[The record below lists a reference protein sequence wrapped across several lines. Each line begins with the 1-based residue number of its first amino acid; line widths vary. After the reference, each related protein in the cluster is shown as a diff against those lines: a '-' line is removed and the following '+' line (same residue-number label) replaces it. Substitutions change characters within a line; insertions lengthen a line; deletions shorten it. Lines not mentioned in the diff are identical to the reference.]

1 MEQIVLDA
9 ELRKITGKA
18 VKHVRREGYIPAVVY
33 GHRTEPVSLQV
44 AARVMHQALRV
55 AGTNRLITLN
65 VPGQETPKMVLVR
78 ELQRDALSHAVLH
91 VDFYEVVMTEK
102 ITAEVPI
109 VLIGESKLVKGG
121 GGLLFQGL
129 DTIEVECLPG
139 DLPQQVEI
147 DLTGLVEIDQTIMVR
162 ELKLGDGVEVLT
174 DLNEVVVKILPPA
187 VEEVEEAPAPTE
199 PAEVE
204 VVGKKAKAEEEAV
217 ETEQQPAGKEKQQ
230 PASKDKPQPAAKEKQ
245 APAAKEKK

>member
-1 MEQIVLDA
+1 MEAILLDA
-9 ELRKITGKA
+9 ELRNITGKA
-18 VKHVRREGYIPAVVY
+18 VRHVRREGYVPAVVY
-33 GHRTEPVSLQV
+33 GHRTEPVSL
-44 AARVMHQALRV
+44 RVSERALHQALRV

-65 VPGQETPKMVLVR
+65 VAGQESPKMVLVR
-78 ELQRDALSHAVLH
+78 ELQRDALSHAMLH

-129 DTIEVECLPG
+129 DAIEVECLPG
-139 DLPQQVEI
+139 ELPQQIEI
-147 DLTGLVEIDQTIMVR
+147 DLSALLEVDQTVAVR
-162 ELKLGDGVEVLT
+162 ELKLGDAVKVLT

-199 PAEVE
+199 VPEVE
-204 VVGKKAKAEEEAV
+204 VVGKKAKVEEEAL
-217 ETEQQPAGKEKQQ
+217 EAESQPEAKEK
-230 PASKDKPQPAAKEKQ
+230 PAAGAKEKPAAAAKEK
-245 APAAKEKK
+245 